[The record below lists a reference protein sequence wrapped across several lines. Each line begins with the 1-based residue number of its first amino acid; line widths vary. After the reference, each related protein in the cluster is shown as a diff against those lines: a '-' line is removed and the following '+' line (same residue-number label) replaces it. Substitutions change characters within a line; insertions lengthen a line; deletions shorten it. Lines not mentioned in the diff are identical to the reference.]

1 MIALRLVVALAALWA
16 AQGAA
21 AQEAST
27 NRATELRE
35 RPAADAKSIASLPA
49 RTPVKVL
56 GREGAWSQVDALTQ
70 RGWLPTFHIR
80 FAVAMETGSANP
92 VLGITSML
100 GIGSRQAPET
110 SKVATIG
117 VRGLT
122 RDDFK
127 AASPD
132 TQALKRLQSYR
143 ATAAEAEAF
152 ARDGGL
158 AAVSVPLGE
167 GGKS

>member
-1 MIALRLVVALAALWA
+1 MNVLRAIVVSFAVLAAP
-16 AQGAA
+16 GVA
-21 AQEAST
+21 AQEAAT

-35 RPAADAKSIASLPA
+35 RPAADANSIASLPA
-49 RTPVKVL
+49 RTAVKVV
-56 GREGAWSQVDALTQ
+56 GREGGWAQVDALER

-80 FAVAMETGSANP
+80 FAAAVETSSANP
-92 VLGITSML
+92 LMSVTSML
-100 GIGSRQAPET
+100 GIGSRQSPET

-132 TQALKRLQSYR
+132 NAALKQLQSYR
-143 ATAAEAEAF
+143 ATPAQADAF
-152 ARDGGL
+152 AREGGL
-158 AAVSVPLGE
+158 VAVPVPLPE
-167 GGKS
+167 GAKS